1 MGSHKIGKYEH
12 LRAPT
17 NQARVYR
24 TQPISSTTLRMVQT
38 TPIGAREMSPSD
50 HSQVQAVSPSTF
62 A

>member
-24 TQPISSTTLRMVQT
+24 TQPISSTTLRMCKL
-38 TPIGAREMSPSD
+38 PP
-50 HSQVQAVSPSTF
+50 
-62 A
+62 